1 MWLTAKQMV
10 AAPASQARQP
20 EPADDTKRET
30 RPRSG
35 VDIRDAIIQSLPV
48 GLTVQDETG
57 NYLLVNDVASG
68 HYGVAPRTIADAP
81 ACIPLAPDRAPI
93 PDQDS
98 AKSDMSAPQDGVV
111 ELPDGRILLTR
122 QRSLCLGARS
132 LLLSA
137 SLDFTEHVAVRDEL
151 SRRADFDELTGLP
164 KRALIEFR
172 VEEAM
177 RFDGD
182 SARFALVFLDLD
194 NFKYI
199 NDYYGHAT
207 GDALLSKLA
216 KRLQHEIRATDLLAR
231 IGGDEFL
238 LMLNPVGDTS
248 DVVTTVERLLER
260 LKAPFF
266 IDDFEVLASASVGV
280 SLYPDHGTTYEEL
293 RQNADTAM
301 YRVKKDSKG
310 AFALFNAQMEREAAT
325 RAELEQRL
333 RLAILEK
340 RFRCAFQPKVDIRTR
355 EIIGIEALVR
365 LYNEDGIIQAPGGF
379 IDLATELG
387 LIDELTH
394 LVLEDVMSSID
405 LINERFGCAA
415 SISINVAAKQACDRS
430 FMGSFAGALAATEC
444 PERFIVEVTEDAFVR
459 KSYFQ
464 TEILPKLRDIGV
476 RVSIDDFGT
485 GYSSLSALAEM
496 TADEIKIDRSFITD
510 VHKRPRS
517 QAILRAIESLSEA
530 LGMTVIAEGLQ
541 SFEELAYLQAATNIR
556 YAQGYYFSE
565 PVFIDRPEAAV
576 QSEFNRTA
584 FAARHAPENRQ
595 SRSRARGY
603 GR

>member
-1 MWLTAKQMV
+1 MWLTAKQIV
-10 AAPASQARQP
+10 AAPAPQALQP
-20 EPADDTKRET
+20 EPDGDTEGEKS
-30 RPRSG
+30 PRSG
-35 VDIRDAIIQSLPV
+35 FDLRDAIIQSLPV

-57 NYLLVNDVASG
+57 RYLLVNDVASG
-68 HYGVAPRTIADAP
+68 HYGVAPRAIADAP
-81 ACIPLAPDRAPI
+81 ACVSLVPDRAHASA
-93 PDQDS
+93 DQEPP
-98 AKSDMSAPQDGVV
+98 KSDRAAPQDGVV

-122 QRSLCLGARS
+122 QRSLCVGARN
-132 LLLSA
+132 LVLSA
-137 SLDFTEHVAVRDEL
+137 SLDFTEHVAARDEL

-177 RFDGD
+177 RLDGD
-182 SARFALVFLDLD
+182 AARFALVFLDLD

-207 GDALLSKLA
+207 GDALLIKLA
-216 KRLQHEIRATDLLAR
+216 KRLQHEIRATDMLAR

-238 LMLNPVGDTS
+238 LMLNPIGDTS

-280 SLYPDHGTTYEEL
+280 SLYPDHGTTYEGL

-310 AFALFNAQMEREAAT
+310 AFAVFDDQMEREAAT

-365 LYNEDGIIQAPGGF
+365 LYNESGIIQAPGGF

-387 LIDELTH
+387 LIDELN
-394 LVLEDVMSSID
+394 SS
-405 LINERFGCAA
+405 
-415 SISINVAAKQACDRS
+415 
-430 FMGSFAGALAATEC
+430 GARGRHE
-444 PERFIVEVTEDAFVR
+444 F
-459 KSYFQ
+459 
-464 TEILPKLRDIGV
+464 
-476 RVSIDDFGT
+476 
-485 GYSSLSALAEM
+485 
-496 TADEIKIDRSFITD
+496 
-510 VHKRPRS
+510 
-517 QAILRAIESLSEA
+517 
-530 LGMTVIAEGLQ
+530 
-541 SFEELAYLQAATNIR
+541 
-556 YAQGYYFSE
+556 
-565 PVFIDRPEAAV
+565 DRPDR
-576 QSEFNRTA
+576 RTV
-584 FAARHAPENRQ
+584 RMRRQ
-595 SRSRARGY
+595 HQHQRG
-603 GR
+603 GQTGL